1 MYHHIPINK
10 IKNFERQIN
19 FLLDD
24 GWKFIKPQD
33 LLSGGYKILNKKIL
47 LTFDDGFYSNKII
60 ADKILKKY
68 NIKAIFFVPS
78 KFVEMTRVEMC
89 NQYIKK
95 NLELKKISF
104 LNQRK
109 ISMNYK
115 DLLDLVG
122 SNHFV
127 GAHTRYHSRIAT
139 IASNFRKRLEIGNS
153 INCNKLYRKIFFFAF
168 PFGGIDDFDAESI
181 RNSLKKY
188 KYTFLAVR
196 GNNLKSNLTKK
207 IIFRDNFNID
217 YDKKM
222 CISVV
227 NGFFDFLYLHS
238 IIKILKKI

>member
-10 IKNFERQIN
+10 IKNFERQII

-95 NLELKKISF
+95 KLRIKK
-104 LNQRK
+104 N
-109 ISMNYK
+109 
-115 DLLDLVG
+115 
-122 SNHFV
+122 
-127 GAHTRYHSRIAT
+127 
-139 IASNFRKRLEIGNS
+139 
-153 INCNKLYRKIFFFAF
+153 
-168 PFGGIDDFDAESI
+168 
-181 RNSLKKY
+181 
-188 KYTFLAVR
+188 
-196 GNNLKSNLTKK
+196 
-207 IIFRDNFNID
+207 IIF
-217 YDKKM
+217 K
-222 CISVV
+222 ST
-227 NGFFDFLYLHS
+227 
-238 IIKILKKI
+238 